1 MVSSARALFGAAVI
15 TTCTG
20 IPIALA
26 NGIVNCRGL
35 NNNITYPNIAD
46 AVLTMNGNLAVL
58 SLWEHDQ
65 LLAHSPPSA
74 DGQVP
79 MGWKIE
85 RVDALGKP
93 DHIVIGLVAAM
104 SCTFDG
110 VSVLLPPPS
119 ATATGPA
126 SAHPK

>member
-15 TTCTG
+15 AACMG
-20 IPIALA
+20 IPTALA
-26 NGIVNCRGL
+26 NGTVNCRWL

-46 AVLTMNGNLAVL
+46 AVLTINGTFGVL

-74 DGQVP
+74 DGKVP

-93 DHIVIGLVAAM
+93 DHIVIGLLAM
-104 SCTFDG
+104 SCTLDG

-126 SAHPK
+126 SAQQK

>member
-1 MVSSARALFGAAVI
+1 MVSSARVLFGTAVI
-15 TTCTG
+15 AACTG
-20 IPIALA
+20 IPTALA
-26 NGIVNCRGL
+26 SGIVNCRGL

-46 AVLTMNGNLAVL
+46 AVLTMSGSLWVL
-58 SLWEHDQ
+58 NLWEHDQ

-74 DGQVP
+74 DGKVP

-93 DHIVIGLVAAM
+93 DHIVIGLLAM
-104 SCTFDG
+104 SCTLDG
-110 VSVLLPPPS
+110 VSVLFLPPP

-126 SAHPK
+126 STYQK